1 MTSSLAAVDLG
12 VPWAL
17 YALVLLAFS
26 AEAVTGFGAT
36 VITVTLGAQLL
47 PLDQL
52 LPLYVPANFVLSLL
66 MVRSQH
72 RQIDRPWLL
81 GHLLP
86 LVGLGMAA
94 GLLLFRLV
102 RPGPPLLIAYAALVL
117 LLAVWEL
124 YRQNR
129 QTKQEVGQG
138 SPSGVAARALAGRPS
153 GRAAAALVAGG
164 FIHGIYGSGGPLLVW
179 ASSSRLTEKAKL
191 RATLAATWAILSAVL
206 MAQYASMGL
215 LSPRSLLASASLLPM
230 VGLAQLAG
238 DRIYARVSETAFRRL
253 VYWLLLAGA
262 ASLLVRTAYNGG

>member
-1 MTSSLAAVDLG
+1 MIESLAALDLG

-26 AEAVTGFGAT
+26 AEAVTGFGGT
-36 VITVTLGAQLL
+36 IITVTLGAQLM

-52 LPLYVPANFVLSLL
+52 LPLYVPANFALSLL
-66 MVRSQH
+66 MVRTQH
-72 RQIDRPWLL
+72 RHIDRNWLIR
-81 GHLLP
+81 HLLP

-102 RPGPPLLIAYAALVL
+102 RPGPLLLIAYAALVL
-117 LLAVWEL
+117 VLAVWEL
-124 YRQNR
+124 FRQNHLTVQAHDTR
-129 QTKQEVGQG
+129 APRVG
-138 SPSGVAARALAGRPS
+138 STVL
-153 GRAAAALVAGG
+153 ALVAGG

-191 RATLAATWAILSAVL
+191 RATLAATWAILGAVL
-206 MAQYASMGL
+206 IAQYATMGL
-215 LSPRSLLASASLLPM
+215 LSPRSLLASASLLPI

-238 DRIYARVSETAFRRL
+238 DRIHSVVSESAFRRL

-262 ASLLVRTAYNGG
+262 ASLLVRTVWNAQ